1 MAHRVFVAGASGAIG
16 TALVPLLIAT
26 GYTVFGSTRRV
37 ERAKK
42 LEDAGVTPVVVD
54 VFDALALRNALL
66 HIAPQTV
73 IHQLTDL
80 PPGLDPARMAQA
92 VTANARIRD
101 EGTRNLVAAAVSA
114 GSSHMIAQSIAWAY
128 RPGATPYDESCP
140 LDIDAQ
146 GTRGTSVRGV
156 AALEQQVL
164 EARSLTGTVLR
175 YGQIYGPGTG
185 ADAAAGSSPL
195 HVEAAAYAALL
206 ALQRGNAGVYN
217 IAEDVAEVSSAKA
230 KRELAWSPDWRSVP
244 HR

>member
-1 MAHRVFVAGASGAIG
+1 MADRVFVAGASGAIG

-42 LEDAGVTPVVVD
+42 LEEAGVTPVVVD

-114 GSSHMIAQSIAWAY
+114 GSSHMIAQSIAHIGPA
-128 RPGATPYDESCP
+128 RRLTTKA
-140 LDIDAQ
+140 
-146 GTRGTSVRGV
+146 
-156 AALEQQVL
+156 
-164 EARSLTGTVLR
+164 ARSTSTRKVRAVRACGVS
-175 YGQIYGPGTG
+175 PH
-185 ADAAAGSSPL
+185 SSN
-195 HVEAAAYAALL
+195 
-206 ALQRGNAGVYN
+206 RC
-217 IAEDVAEVSSAKA
+217 
-230 KRELAWSPDWRSVP
+230 WR
-244 HR
+244 RDR